1 MCAIAGSVIL
11 LGLKVQ
17 PAAFL
22 LIVAHPSS
30 HTCHI
35 MLDKRPSVLKVNH
48 MFVPWPLKPVQF
60 DKQNV
65 KLYPVIDLTMKP
77 LKHAHS
83 FQINKTV
90 LAALGI
96 NRHAL
101 LNTLGTCFCC
111 VPLGYDRP
119 LGLHFFHFYTCLLT
133 LASTRFVVNQDSL
146 LTIGR
151 FPPDDVHRSFAPQG
165 QQPHFST

>member
-1 MCAIAGSVIL
+1 VIYSVSLGSDRPLGLHFCCFENCLSMCAIAGSVIL

-96 NRHAL
+96 NRSAL
-101 LNTLGTCFCC
+101 LNTLGTQLNLSTI
-111 VPLGYDRP
+111 VNDVLGNWNR
-119 LGLHFFHFYTCLLT
+119 HFLSQLVLLFQPKDP
-133 LASTRFVVNQDSL
+133 FVS
-146 LTIGR
+146 
-151 FPPDDVHRSFAPQG
+151 
-165 QQPHFST
+165 

>member
-96 NRHAL
+96 NRSAL
-101 LNTLGTCFCC
+101 LNTLGTQLNLSTI
-111 VPLGYDRP
+111 VNDVLGNWNR
-119 LGLHFFHFYTCLLT
+119 HFLSQLVLLFQPKDP
-133 LASTRFVVNQDSL
+133 FVS
-146 LTIGR
+146 
-151 FPPDDVHRSFAPQG
+151 
-165 QQPHFST
+165 